1 MVKCC
6 DRLHWCVCSATKL
19 RVGEG
24 GGGGDK
30 EKDTNG

>member
-6 DRLHWCVCSATKL
+6 DRLHWCVRSATKL

-24 GGGGDK
+24 GGGDK

>member
-6 DRLHWCVCSATKL
+6 DRVHWCVCSATKL

-24 GGGGDK
+24 GGDM